1 MFLDFFAPPV
11 EQNINQF
18 VNSGGKE
25 FKTPRERN
33 VDIENNKEEYIWM
46 ASSIFTVMC
55 PTKVCKS

>member
-1 MFLDFFAPPV
+1 MFFDFFAPPV

-25 FKTPRERN
+25 FKTQRERN

-46 ASSIFTVMC
+46 A
-55 PTKVCKS
+55 